1 MTVNMGSADRIIR
14 AIVGVVLLA
23 LVFVG
28 PQTPW
33 GWIGIV
39 PLTTALVG
47 NCPAYS
53 LLGIKPAKQN
63 RPPGTRNTKARAAL
77 ATLAFVV
84 LQCRQ
89 AYCCF
94 SAPACSA
101 HPALPQ
107 AR

>member
-39 PLTTALVG
+39 PLATGLIS
-47 NCPAYS
+47 NCPLYS
-53 LLGIKPAKQN
+53 ILGLSTCPMKK
-63 RPPGTRNTKARAAL
+63 G
-77 ATLAFVV
+77 
-84 LQCRQ
+84 
-89 AYCCF
+89 
-94 SAPACSA
+94 
-101 HPALPQ
+101 
-107 AR
+107 